1 MIHKI
6 CRIINVVCAVLTS
19 VLFID
24 LLILPKIEK
33 NEKVVCREAV
43 YYPIRQRYGGSKE
56 VKSDYR
62 TMITENYQYP
72 IETYQ
77 QFEYWKCDSIRLLIT
92 PVLREVNTGFV
103 ELEGKE
109 YELPSKGSIFRDLV
123 FIPIVFGLCSLA
135 GVLLRNDK
143 EQAINLGIVNVVI
156 FVLML
161 YVMRGI

>member
-1 MIHKI
+1 MIYKV

-24 LLILPKIEK
+24 LMILPKIEK
-33 NEKVVCREAV
+33 NEKVVAREAV
-43 YYPIRQRYGGSKE
+43 YYSIRQRDGGIRE

-92 PVLREVNTGFV
+92 HKHTN
-103 ELEGKE
+103 K
-109 YELPSKGSIFRDLV
+109 
-123 FIPIVFGLCSLA
+123 C
-135 GVLLRNDK
+135 
-143 EQAINLGIVNVVI
+143 
-156 FVLML
+156 
-161 YVMRGI
+161 